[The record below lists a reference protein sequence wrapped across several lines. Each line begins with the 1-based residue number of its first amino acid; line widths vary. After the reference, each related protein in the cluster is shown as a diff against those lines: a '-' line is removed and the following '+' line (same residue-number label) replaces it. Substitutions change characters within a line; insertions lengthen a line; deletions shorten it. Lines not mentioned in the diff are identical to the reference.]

1 LFAQAAVRRLG
12 AAGAKRDTPIATS
25 VPMDSHSPAVQSGD
39 VRLGG
44 VLLSTRSVRNIFIG
58 LSVLLVA
65 LAFAWAI
72 ASSLSVPFGD
82 DQADVP
88 PLARGADQTQ
98 L

>member
-1 LFAQAAVRRLG
+1 
-12 AAGAKRDTPIATS
+12 
-25 VPMDSHSPAVQSGD
+25 MDSHDPAVQSC
-39 VRLGG
+39 VSALWG
-44 VLLSTRSVRNIFIG
+44 VPLSTRSVRNIFIG

-82 DQADVP
+82 DQAEIL
-88 PLARGADQTQ
+88 PLAAGGDPTQ